1 MRSPILKASVIFTAI
16 TLSAVSQQISLHS
29 LMEEMMDRDVLVEFP
44 GVAYKSLQ
52 ASSYNRES
60 VPPRGAAGWFADS
73 DGTGYIREEMRN
85 GRREWVV
92 MEHSGPGCITR
103 IWTPYFYY
111 DLNEHRGPR
120 IRIYLDGAETP
131 VIDEYFIELLTGGMF
146 KEAPRKKNGL
156 RVPHPFSA
164 YTARAGDLYLPIP
177 FGKCCR
183 VTLDKKPFYNIINYR
198 AYLEG
203 TDVQTWSR
211 ETFDNERADM
221 EKAAAALLDPPEY
234 TAGVASSLVRGLA
247 PGEEA
252 VLQLP
257 GGASAVHC
265 LKMRVRPQEL
275 DRRLRSIVLRVKCDD
290 EETVWVPVGDFFCS
304 GDEVN
309 PFRTWEREMEP
320 DGTVTCRWVMPY
332 REQAQIIL
340 SNFGTANAEVEL
352 CVKTAPREWTTNSMH
367 FHANWRID
375 ESVPGTPFQ
384 DWNFIDIRGKGVYVG
399 DAWTVLCAD
408 TGWWGEGDEKIYIDG
423 DYEERQ
429 FPSHFGT
436 GSEDYYGWAG
446 GEVPT
451 GADVFSLPFLANVR
465 VGNAQNP
472 RGYNICTRSRVLDA
486 IPFNTRLRF
495 DMEASF
501 GVQMRNPWNLLHYS
515 VVTFWYALPGA
526 VHNRPPQ
533 PEWAARPAMTVEE
546 LDALELKAGRPSGQ

>member
-1 MRSPILKASVIFTAI
+1 MRSPVLKASVIFAAI
-16 TLSAVSQQISLHS
+16 TFSAGSQQISLHS
-29 LMEEMMDRDVLVEFP
+29 LIEEMMDRDVLAEFP
-44 GVAYKSLQ
+44 GIAYKSLQ

-60 VPPRGAAGWFADS
+60 VPPRGTEGWFADS
-73 DGTGYIREEMRN
+73 DGTGYIREEKRN

-92 MEHSGPGCITR
+92 MEHTGPGCITR

-111 DLNEHRGPR
+111 DLKQHRGPR

-146 KEAPRKKNGL
+146 KDAPRKKNSL
-156 RVPHPFSA
+156 CVPYPFSA

-183 VTLDKKPFYNIINYR
+183 VTLDQKPFYNIINYR
-198 AYLEG
+198 AYPEG
-203 TDVQTWSR
+203 TDVRTWSR
-211 ETFDNERADM
+211 EAFDNARTDLERAG
-221 EKAAAALLDPPEY
+221 AVLLDPPEC
-234 TAGVASSLVRGLA
+234 TTGVASSLVRGLA

-257 GGASAVHC
+257 GGANAIYC
-265 LKMRVRPQEL
+265 LKMRVRPQES

-304 GDEVN
+304 GNEVN
-309 PFRTWEREMEP
+309 AFRTWEREMEP
-320 DGTVTCRWVMPY
+320 DGTMTCRWVMPY
-332 REQAQIIL
+332 REQAQIML
-340 SNFGTANAEVEL
+340 SNFGAENAEIDL
-352 CVKTAPREWTTNSMH
+352 QVKTAPREWTANSMH

-375 ESVPGTPFQ
+375 EAVPGTPFQ

-399 DAWTVLCAD
+399 DAWTILCAD
-408 TGWWGEGDEKIYIDG
+408 TGWWGEGDEKIYVDG

-465 VGNAQNP
+465 VGNAANP
-472 RGYNICTRSRVLDA
+472 RGYNICTRSRALDA
-486 IPFNTRLRF
+486 IPFNARLRF

-501 GVQMRNPWNLLHYS
+501 GVQMRNPWNQLHYS

-533 PEWAARPAMTVEE
+533 REWTVRPVMTVEE
-546 LDALELKAGRPSGQ
+546 LDTLELKAGRPSGQ

>member
-1 MRSPILKASVIFTAI
+1 MRRQVLIASVMFASVVLPI
-16 TLSAVSQQISLHS
+16 SAQQIGLDSLI
-29 LMEEMMDRDVLVEFP
+29 EEMINRDVLSEFP
-44 GVAYKSLQ
+44 QVVYESLQ

-60 VPPRGAAGWFADS
+60 VPPRGSEGWFADS
-73 DGTGYIREEMRN
+73 DGTGYIREEKRN

-92 MEHSGPGCITR
+92 MEHTGPGCITR

-111 DLNEHRGPR
+111 DLKEHRGPR
-120 IRIYLDGAETP
+120 IQMYLDDEETP
-131 VIDEYFIELLTGGMF
+131 AIEEYFIELLTGGMF
-146 KEAPRKKNGL
+146 KDAPSNKNSL
-156 RVPHPFSA
+156 RVSFPFSS

-177 FGKCCR
+177 FGKCCK

-198 AYLEG
+198 AYPEG

-211 ETFDNERADM
+211 EIFDSAKGCLERA
-221 EKAAAALLDPPEY
+221 AAVLLDPPDFS
-234 TAGVASSLVRGLA
+234 AGVESSLQEELA
-247 PGEEA
+247 PGGEA
-252 VLQLP
+252 VMQLP
-257 GGASAVHC
+257 GGANAVHC
-265 LKMRVRPQEL
+265 LRIRVRPQEW
-275 DRRLRSIVLRVKCDD
+275 DRRLRSIVLRMTFDGQ
-290 EETVWVPVGDFFCS
+290 ETVWAPVGDFFCS

-309 PFRTWEREMEP
+309 PFKTWEREMEP
-320 DGTVTCRWVMPY
+320 DGTMTCRWVMPY
-332 REQAQIIL
+332 REQAQITL
-340 SNFGTANAEVEL
+340 SNFGDEKAEIEL
-352 CVKTAPREWTTNSMH
+352 RVKTAPREWTPNSMH

-375 ESVPGTPFQ
+375 EAVPGTPFQ

-465 VGNAQNP
+465 VGNAANP
-472 RGYNICTRSRVLDA
+472 GATTYARSRVLDA
-486 IPFNTRLRF
+486 IPFNARLRF

-515 VVTFWYALPGA
+515 VITFWYAIPGA
-526 VHNRPPQ
+526 VHNLFPQ
-533 PEWAARPAMTVEE
+533 PEWASRPVMSVEE
-546 LDALELKAGRPSGQ
+546 LDALELKAGRPSGR